1 MQKEILVSGA
11 SGLVGS
17 AFFSSLDPQTHRVLQ
32 LVRHPVHADS
42 SHVSWSPT
50 EGEIEREKLEGLTA
64 VVHLAGEPIAAKR
77 WSPEQKARI
86 RDSRV
91 NGTRLLAESLA
102 AAKNKPEV
110 LVCASAIG
118 WYGDRG
124 TETLTEASEAGDG
137 FLTEVTQAWEKA
149 ADPAREAGIRVVHLR
164 LGVVLSPDGGALAKM
179 MLPFKLCLGGPL
191 GDGQGFMSWVALPD
205 VVAIFNE
212 AVTNPDM
219 KGAYNVT
226 APHPVNSREFA
237 KALGKAL
244 GRPAVIPL
252 PAPVIRF
259 GLGEM
264 GETLLLHSAKIL
276 PERLTKEVGYEFQYP
291 ELSSALEA
299 LL

>member
-1 MQKEILVSGA
+1 MQKTLLLSGA

-17 AFFSSLDPQTHRVLQ
+17 ALITALDPQTHRVLQ
-32 LVRHPVHADS
+32 LVRHPVHGES
-42 SHVSWSPT
+42 EHVSWSP
-50 EGEIEREKLEGLTA
+50 GAHAIEREKLDGLSA

-77 WSPEQKARI
+77 WNPEQKARI

-91 NGTRLLAESLA
+91 EGTRLLAEALA
-102 AAKNKPEV
+102 AAQNKPEV

-124 TETLTEASEAGDG
+124 SETLTESSDPGEG
-137 FLTEVTQAWEKA
+137 FLAEVTRDWEKA

-179 MLPFKLCLGGPL
+179 LLPFRVGLGGPL
-191 GDGQGFMSWVALPD
+191 GDGRNFMSWVALPD
-205 VVAIFNE
+205 VVSIIKE
-212 AVTNPDM
+212 ALANSQM
-219 KGAYNVT
+219 NGAYNVT

-237 KALGKAL
+237 KTLGKVL
-244 GRPAVIPL
+244 HRPAVIPL
-252 PAPVIRF
+252 PAPAIRI

-264 GETLLLHSAKIL
+264 GETLLLHSAKVL
-276 PERLTKEVGYEFQYP
+276 PERLTGEVGYDFQYP
-291 ELSSALEA
+291 ELYPALEA